1 MTSISIDLPDRLA
14 REAERAG
21 LLSSDA
27 IAQLIQERLRA
38 QNVDELFVAM
48 ERMADAGAQTPMS
61 PEEVAAEIASVRTK
75 RPHSASN

>member
-1 MTSISIDLPDRLA
+1 
-14 REAERAG
+14 
-21 LLSSDA
+21 
-27 IAQLIQERLRA
+27 
-38 QNVDELFVAM
+38 M